1 MSRRNQVTVEFKV
14 VGDGLAALERAHK
27 SFRSFG
33 GLSAQFGGLS
43 TSLARVN
50 QVATGTGQAF
60 TVAARSAG
68 QFATQASGATS
79 SLQRI
84 GEIVAGSFGGN
95 VLASVFTSAAAAA
108 AGFARESV
116 GAALSA
122 ESALVVLRTQ
132 SRLTGTDLA
141 ANIELAK
148 KLAKEFR
155 VSDTAGLGVVGQGQ
169 KFVSGAGKPE
179 ETLNFLR
186 AVADLAAAAGRPM
199 SQLQEITRQLASG
212 DIGAEAALDKIAGGK
227 NPSQIYD
234 EFAKSIGTTGDKL
247 DTAQKKLAIFNEI
260 MAQAQ
265 KVQGVA
271 AESLNTTQGRIS
283 TLSAAYENLQTR
295 VGEAIVKSEA
305 FKSVLE
311 LVEKAA
317 AGASSPEFAKN
328 IEGIGTALGR
338 VAQGG
343 ALVIGTLALI
353 GNAFRTVFDLAF
365 AGMNYLTLAFT
376 SLGKA
381 LGASI
386 TAGAATAIEGLQ
398 ALLPE
403 SVLSAIGLGGIDAK
417 ALGGNARST
426 LAGISGEFSALTA
439 ATGKILSDDAARF
452 KTILDT
458 TEAAVRAFNGGGTAD
473 EILAA
478 SQGKTPGAADN
489 RPGFQAKL
497 RYTPLRTVIEFD
509 GETIRSVSRRDGVI
523 VDNTESN
530 QALAGSVD
538 ALTGTVGL
546 LLENPTLARVEV
558 VAGKDTS
565 IESVVPVGG
574 SNLP

>member
-155 VSDTAGLGVVGQGQ
+155 VSDTAGIGLAAGATR
-169 KFVSGAGKPE
+169 FAAGAGKPE
-179 ETLNFLR
+179 DTEKFLR
-186 AVADLAAAAGRPM
+186 SVADLAAAAGRPM
-199 SQLQEITRQLASG
+199 SELNEIVRQIASG
-212 DIGAEAALDKIAGGK
+212 DVGAEAALDKILGGK
-227 NPSQIYD
+227 NPSVVYD
-234 EFAKSIGTTGDKL
+234 EFAKSVGR
-247 DTAQKKLAIFNEI
+247 TADSLTQLEKK
-260 MAQAQ
+260 QALLNAVLTEGA

-271 AESLNTTQGRIS
+271 QESLNSTQGRIS
-283 TLSAAYENLQTR
+283 TLSAAYENLQQR
-295 VGEAIVKSEA
+295 VGDAIVKSEA

-353 GNAFRTVFDLAF
+353 GNAFRTVFDVAF

-376 SLGKA
+376 ALGKA

-398 ALLPE
+398 AILPS
-403 SVLSAIGLGGIDAK
+403 SVLSAIGLGGIDAVALKSK
-417 ALGGNARST
+417 AQGDLLNVST
-426 LAGISGEFSALTA
+426 QFSELTKS
-439 ATGKILSDDAARF
+439 TGKILSDDAARF

-497 RYTPLRTVIEFD
+497 RFTPLTTTIEFD

-565 IESVVPVGG
+565 IEAIVPVGG
-574 SNLP
+574 ANLP